1 MADEI
6 VTLPVKWV
14 RLDAYCKMTGEPG
27 EAVAKRILD
36 GEWAAGKHYKRTSQR
51 VLWVNLI
58 EAGKWVEQQPHV
70 EASFRKGSKSEKGGA
85 KAA

>member
-14 RLDAYCKMTGEPG
+14 RLDAYCRLTGEPS
-27 EAVAKRILD
+27 EAVAKRIQD
-36 GEWAAGKHYKRTSQR
+36 GAWAAGKHYKRTSQR
-51 VLWVNLI
+51 ILWVNLI

-70 EASFRKGSKSEKGGA
+70 EASFRKGSKSEKVGA
-85 KAA
+85 AAA